1 MWENAIWAVVG
12 AMLGVGL
19 ATLKDWIWDRLP
31 TQRGI
36 RIEIGE
42 ERAPVSREYGFT
54 EKTVKV
60 TVKNQS
66 DRAIEIRDVRLMFT
80 KTHGVAVMAEAP
92 PPRSHDALPTALEP
106 ETTKSW
112 HFPAEK
118 LASLLQS
125 LSPRQVPEKP
135 VAILRPQVTSATGRV
150 YRGSEWRF
158 STDVDTHW
166 P

>member
-42 ERAPVSREYGFT
+42 ERGPVSREHGFT

-66 DRAIEIRDVRLMFT
+66 DNAIEIRDVRLMFT
-80 KTHGVAVMAEAP
+80 KAHGVAVMAEAP
-92 PPRSHDALPTALEP
+92 PPRSHDALPTTLEP
-106 ETTKSW
+106 ETAKSW

-125 LSPRQVPEKP
+125 LSPKQVPEKP
-135 VAILRPQVTSATGRV
+135 VATLRPRVTSATGRV

>member
-12 AMLGVGL
+12 AMLGVVL
-19 ATLKDWIWDRLP
+19 ATLKNWIWDRLP
-31 TQRGI
+31 THGGI

-42 ERAPVSREYGFT
+42 ERGPVSREYGFT

-66 DRAIEIRDVRLMFT
+66 DRAIEIQDVRLMFT
-80 KTHGVAVMAEAP
+80 KTHGVPVMPDAP
-92 PPRSHDALPTALEP
+92 PLRSHAALPTTLEP

-112 HFPAEK
+112 YFPAEK

-125 LSPRQVPEKP
+125 LSPKQVSEKP
-135 VAILRPQVTSATGRV
+135 VAILRPRVTSATGRV
-150 YRGSEWRF
+150 YRGSDWRF
-158 STDVDTHW
+158 SMDVDTHW